1 MSNFVP
7 APDQVEIS
15 IPDEA
20 EELFNVRRD
29 GLPEVIAI
37 NAGLLSFPHHS
48 IFPWYLCITL
58 EAQDLID
65 NGMPSPRESDL
76 LFEMVDELSL
86 TVMDGRTMSGSV
98 NALFLARSTWNGKRE
113 LYYYVHDPEVAHG
126 KLQQALNSKT
136 WCREWSYR
144 MEFDKKWENAS
155 YIFQVFPKASGLSS

>member
-1 MSNFVP
+1 MNNFVP
-7 APDQVEIS
+7 ATDQVEIS
-15 IPDEA
+15 IPDEV

-37 NAGLLSFPHHS
+37 NEGLLSFPHHS

-58 EAQDLID
+58 EAQYLID
-65 NGMPSPRESDL
+65 NGMPSPRESEL

-86 TVMDGRTMSGSV
+86 VVMGGRTMSGSV

-113 LYYYVHDPEVAHG
+113 LYYYVHDPKVVHG

-136 WCREWSYR
+136 WHREWSYR
-144 MEFDKKWENAS
+144 MEFDKEWEKAT
-155 YIFQVFPKASGLSS
+155 YIFQVFPQASGLSS